1 MEQKATSS
9 NIKNKDDS
17 TQEAN
22 LLTKQEISEDIQNA
36 ITGLTDLKNN
46 KRSRIWT
53 KLKYNSNFVLSNS
66 HHHLRTIKRKKNII
80 KEKIKNGSLISG
92 KRIPS
97 QLDIDGRKKVEYLN
111 NYRKSESLQHQLL
124 LKQLN
129 EKSMKHTLNPT
140 MNDQQVAN
148 LTSEQIASLKF
159 TQQKDLF
166 IQSHPKRKVPSKRSR
181 VKLMTCLKLLKL
193 ANAQIKQKI
202 ESLQSKVTA
211 KTPTSNNNSE
221 LITTIRKVY
230 TLLAKHVGI
239 YLPEKSRLTIRKS
252 LLDIPEKVLENKDE
266 QETQKNHLKEPPED
280 TSNSED
286 ASTIVKNSKI
296 ILLANET
303 LDMLSKV
310 IEILD
315 EKLNKAENWVTQN
328 QEEVYVDALEY
339 QPE

>member
-1 MEQKATSS
+1 MEQKESS
-9 NIKNKDDS
+9 SSIKNDAAN
-17 TQEAN
+17 TPNAN

-53 KLKYNSNFVLSNS
+53 NLKYNSNFVLSNS

-92 KRIPS
+92 KRVPS
-97 QLDIDGRKKVEYLN
+97 QLDIDGRKKVEFLS
-111 NYRKSESLQHQLL
+111 NYKKTESLQQQLL
-124 LKQLN
+124 SKQLN
-129 EKSMKHTLNPT
+129 EKSMKQTLMPNL
-140 MNDQQVAN
+140 NGQQVAN
-148 LTSEQIASLKF
+148 LSPEQIASLKF
-159 TQQKDLF
+159 NQQKDMF
-166 IQSHPKRKVPSKRSR
+166 IQSHPSRKVPSKRSR

-202 ESLQSKVTA
+202 ESLQTKVAA

-266 QETQKNHLKEPPED
+266 QDTINSNQNEPLENI
-280 TSNSED
+280 SSSENS
-286 ASTIVKNSKI
+286 STVIKNSKI

>member
-1 MEQKATSS
+1 MEQKESS
-9 NIKNKDDS
+9 SSINNEDGYTPD
-17 TQEAN
+17 AN

-53 KLKYNSNFVLSNS
+53 NLKYNSNFVLSNS

-92 KRIPS
+92 KRVPS
-97 QLDIDGRKKVEYLN
+97 QLDIDGRKKVELLSN
-111 NYRKSESLQHQLL
+111 HKKTESLQQQLL
-124 LKQLN
+124 SKQLN
-129 EKSMKHTLNPT
+129 EKSMKQTLIP
-140 MNDQQVAN
+140 MNGHQVAN
-148 LTSEQIASLKF
+148 LSPEQIASLKF
-159 TQQKDLF
+159 NQQKDMF
-166 IQSHPKRKVPSKRSR
+166 IQSHPGRTVHSKRSR

-202 ESLQSKVTA
+202 ESLQTKVSA
-211 KTPTSNNNSE
+211 KSPTSNNNSE

-239 YLPEKSRLTIRKS
+239 YLPEKSRLSIRKS

-266 QETQKNHLKEPPED
+266 QDKLTSNQNEPVED
-280 TSNSED
+280 TSNSEN
-286 ASTIVKNSKI
+286 ALAVVKNSKI

>member
-1 MEQKATSS
+1 MEQKNS
-9 NIKNKDDS
+9 NPSIQNKEEKTPD
-17 TQEAN
+17 AN

-46 KRSRIWT
+46 KTSRIWT
-53 KLKYNSNFVLSNS
+53 NLKYNSNFVLSNS
-66 HHHLRTIKRKKNII
+66 HHHLRTIKRKKNFI
-80 KEKIKNGSLISG
+80 KERIKNGSLISG

-97 QLDIDGRKKVEYLN
+97 QLDIDGRKKIELLS
-111 NYRKSESLQHQLL
+111 NYKKTESLQRHLL
-124 LKQLN
+124 SKQLN
-129 EKSMKHTLNPT
+129 EKSMKQTFFP
-140 MNDQQVAN
+140 MDGQQLAN
-148 LTSEQIASLKF
+148 LSPEQIASLKF
-159 TQQKDLF
+159 NQQKNMF
-166 IQSHPKRKVPSKRSR
+166 IQSHTSKKVPSKRSR

-202 ESLQSKVTA
+202 ESLQTKVVQ
-211 KTPTSNNNSE
+211 KTPNSNNNSE

-252 LLDIPEKVLENKDE
+252 LLDIPEKVLESKDAQESHTNHQNKP
-266 QETQKNHLKEPPED
+266 LED
-280 TSNSED
+280 TANSEN
-286 ASTIVKNSKI
+286 ASAIIRNSKI